1 MHRLETIRAA
11 FAAVRFDFT
20 EHAAE
25 RAVERNI
32 SEPEIRVAKYN
43 SPARNRR

>member
-1 MHRLETIRAA
+1 MHRLETIRVASL
-11 FAAVRFDFT
+11 VGRFDFT

-32 SEPEIRVAKYN
+32 SEPEIRVVRCRL
-43 SPARNRR
+43 P